1 MTWSRAVA
9 LSCAAAFF
17 STCSKTPDDSYEAGV
32 PWELA
37 EHRAQT
43 ISNLRYEI
51 SLNIPDAA
59 GESIRGSEKV
69 TFDLSEADSP
79 VVFDFAQPEE
89 NVISVLV
96 NGRAADHEVAS
107 EHLVIP
113 AESFHAGE
121 NVVDI
126 DFIAGDGS
134 LNRVLP
140 PSSVATPCLNA
151 SVSWPAC
158 VGERH

>member
-1 MTWSRAVA
+1 MA
-9 LSCAAAFF
+9 LSCAAALF

-37 EHRAQT
+37 KHRAQT

-59 GESIRGSEKV
+59 DESIRGSEKV
-69 TFDLSEADSP
+69 TFDLTEAGSP

-89 NVISVLV
+89 NVVLV
-96 NGRAADHEVAS
+96 SVNARAVDHKVAS

-113 AESFHAGE
+113 AESFDAGW
-121 NVVDI
+121 I
-126 DFIAGDGS
+126 SISSLATAPSIATKTFSTHSSYPTEHGS
-134 LNRVLP
+134 RSQ
-140 PSSVATPCLNA
+140 SSI
-151 SVSWPAC
+151 S
-158 VGERH
+158 RI